1 MGNALVN
8 DFLESRNWPAGS
20 ARAVM
25 LIGIMIVTIAGY
37 LWFVNRGRRTR
48 EVSVL

>member
-1 MGNALVN
+1 M
-8 DFLESRNWPAGS
+8 F
-20 ARAVM
+20 
-25 LIGIMIVTIAGY
+25 VTISAY

>member
-1 MGNALVN
+1 MIP
-8 DFLESRNWPAGS
+8 LEWMPPLMFGGLI
-20 ARAVM
+20 VIM
-25 LIGIMIVTIAGY
+25 LISVVFY

>member
-1 MGNALVN
+1 VG
-8 DFLESRNWPAGS
+8 
-20 ARAVM
+20 
-25 LIGIMIVTIAGY
+25 LILIMFVTISAY